1 MARGQSYRDL
11 YDQMCRAVEQTADSI
26 VITDNQGIIEYV
38 NPAFEQTT
46 GYSAGEVIGHTPRVL
61 KSGKHDEQ
69 FYRDLWSRI
78 TAGEPFRGTV
88 ANRKKTGELYWAEQT
103 ISPIRDTAGTIT
115 HYVSVLK
122 DVTALREQQQR
133 QVYMQLARE
142 VQQRYYDT
150 TVSLPGFDIAAAA
163 YPADETG
170 GDYFDLLPQADGSLY
185 IVVADVAGHGFGSAF
200 VMAETRATLRAY
212 ATMIDGIPAL
222 LERLNRTLVGSLG
235 GNRYVTMIL
244 ARLDPGSRRLQYA
257 GAGHPP
263 GYLLKR
269 SGALGAVLHSTAPP
283 LGIFENQEFPAAP
296 AVSLDEGDIILML
309 TDGITDSMDATG
321 AVLGEKAVL
330 DFVRAHSRS
339 GASELVRGLY
349 DTARG
354 FSGESGSGTTL
365 PPSSAGS
372 SACPVCRPETKPR
385 SSEHL
390 PGFPKV
396 AGLQDQQR

>member
-26 VITDNQGIIEYV
+26 LITDNCGIIEYV

-46 GYSAGEVIGHTPRVL
+46 GYAAAEVLGHSPRVL
-61 KSGKHDEQ
+61 KSGKHDER
-69 FYRDLWSRI
+69 FYHDLWAQI
-78 TAGEPFRGTV
+78 TAGQPFRGTIV
-88 ANRKKTGELYWAEQT
+88 NRKKSGELYWAEQT
-103 ISPIRDTAGTIT
+103 ISPIRDDAGVIT
-115 HYVSVLK
+115 HFVSVLK
-122 DVTALREQQQR
+122 DVTALREQQQQ

-170 GDYFDLLPQADGSLY
+170 GDYFDLLPQPDGSLY

-212 ATMIDGIPAL
+212 ATMIDEMPAL
-222 LERLNRTLVGSLG
+222 LNHLNRTLVGSLG

-244 ARLDPGSRRLQYA
+244 AHLDPGSRCLEYA
-257 GAGHPP
+257 SAGHPP

-283 LGIFENQEFPAAP
+283 LGIFENQDFPAAP
-296 AVSLDEGDIILML
+296 AVSLDEGDTILML
-309 TDGITDSMDATG
+309 TDGIMDSMDVKG
-321 AVLGEKAVL
+321 AILGEKAVL
-330 DFVRAHSRS
+330 DFIRAHPQGR
-339 GASELVRGLY
+339 ASDLVRGLY
-349 DTARG
+349 ETARA
-354 FSGESGSGTTL
+354 FSRGDAQRDDIT
-365 PPSSAGS
+365 AI
-372 SACPVCRPETKPR
+372 VCRV
-385 SSEHL
+385 EHL
-390 PGFPKV
+390 PDLP
-396 AGLQDQQR
+396 AGS